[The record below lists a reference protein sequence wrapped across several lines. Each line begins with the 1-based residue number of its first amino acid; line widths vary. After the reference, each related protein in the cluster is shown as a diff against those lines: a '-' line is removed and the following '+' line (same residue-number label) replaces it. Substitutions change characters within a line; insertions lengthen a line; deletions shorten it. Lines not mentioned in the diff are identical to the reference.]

1 MMGEVKKGEKGFFDR
16 LPLMDKNRATK
27 FIIYG
32 LVAAVLFGLIMM
44 ISRSIAQ
51 NASTWE
57 NLENQR
63 NEINYWNGE
72 YGFNDFIK
80 RQEEIDETRYWME
93 WQDVIFMNVARVG
106 VNISL
111 IFILIGFLSFAVN
124 DKIDEKTRRISLII
138 AGLVL
143 FIVMF
148 TTFFSAISI
157 TVL

>member
-1 MMGEVKKGEKGFFDR
+1 MVGEEKGFFDR
-16 LPLMDKNRATK
+16 LPLMDKNKATK

-44 ISRSIAQ
+44 ISRSVAQ
-51 NASTWE
+51 NAAAWE
-57 NLENQR
+57 TLENQR

-72 YGFNDFIK
+72 YGFNDYIK
-80 RQEEIDETRYWME
+80 RQEEIDEIRYWME
-93 WQDVIFMNVARVG
+93 WQDVIFMNIARIG
-106 VNISL
+106 VNVSL
-111 IFILIGFLSFAVN
+111 IFIVIGFLSFAVN

-143 FIVMF
+143 FVVMF

>member
-1 MMGEVKKGEKGFFDR
+1 MVGEEKGFFDR
-16 LPLMDKNRATK
+16 LPLMDKNKATK

-32 LVAAVLFGLIMM
+32 LIAAVLFGLIMM

-72 YGFNDFIK
+72 YGFNDYIK
-80 RQEEIDETRYWME
+80 RQEEIDEIRYWME
-93 WQDVIFMNVARVG
+93 WQDVIFMNIARVG

-124 DKIDEKTRRISLII
+124 DKIDEKTRQISLII

-143 FIVMF
+143 FVIMF
-148 TTFFSAISI
+148 TTFFSAIAI
-157 TVL
+157 TVA